1 MDKISAIVITQDEER
16 NIQRCLDSLRGVAD
30 EIIVVDSGSKDATE
44 QICRAAGVRFEHHD
58 WAGFSGQKN
67 YANGLAQYDWIFS
80 IDADEALSEELR
92 ATLLSMKAKGF
103 NPDRVYSVARLNN
116 YCGQWLR
123 HGGWY
128 PDEHVRLWRNDVASW
143 DGVVHEQLRYHRPV
157 TPTHLDG
164 QLLHYTYYSVDEHA
178 RRTVKYA
185 TLAGE
190 KAFAQGRRCGM
201 GSVVWKPLG
210 TFLKNY
216 LLKGGFRD
224 GAMGFTSARISAFYT
239 LVKYARL
246 YELACGQKTK
256 N

>member
-1 MDKISAIVITQDEER
+1 MDQISAVVITQDEER
-16 NIQRCLDSLRGVAD
+16 NILRCIDSLRDVAD
-30 EIIVVDSGSKDATE
+30 EIIVVDSGSKDRTE
-44 QICRAAGVRFEHHD
+44 AICCAAGVRFEHHD
-58 WAGFSGQKN
+58 WAGFSEQKN
-67 YANGLAQYDWIFS
+67 YANSLAQYPWILS
-80 IDADEALSEELR
+80 IDADEALSDELR
-92 ATLLSMKAKGF
+92 ATLLSMKQSGF
-103 NPDRVYSVARLNN
+103 NTDKVYSVARLNN
-116 YCGQWLR
+116 YCGRWLR

-128 PDEHVRLWRNDVASW
+128 PDEHVRLWRKDVATW
-143 DGVVHEQLRYHRPV
+143 AGVVHEQLHYSRSIQRE
-157 TPTHLDG
+157 HLKGD
-164 QLLHYTYYSVDEHA
+164 LLHYSYYTVDEHA

-190 KAFAQGRRCGM
+190 KAFEQGRRCGM
-201 GSVVWKPLG
+201 GAVVWKPVG

-246 YELACGQKTK
+246 FERCK